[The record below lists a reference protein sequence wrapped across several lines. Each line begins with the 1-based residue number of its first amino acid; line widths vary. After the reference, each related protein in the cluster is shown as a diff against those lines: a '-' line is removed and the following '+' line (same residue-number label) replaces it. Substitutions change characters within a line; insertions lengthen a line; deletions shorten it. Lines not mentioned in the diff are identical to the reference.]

1 MCIRKRNAASLKGI
15 EEKRNKGLQN
25 MLRQSKGKKQGQSYK
40 KARSD
45 LLMRK
50 IAEAFQLFVNNNEAS
65 TK

>member
-1 MCIRKRNAASLKGI
+1 
-15 EEKRNKGLQN
+15 